1 VLFSHF
7 TKHCKVQWKASETT
21 LPIIVVSKLKIP
33 DRSSQ
38 IVLQFFINKKE
49 SQKKEEA
56 YIRRY
61 DDDLWTPPCVLWE
74 EKLPTAEI
82 AVDHD
87 ETQTT
92 EHRKQQVK
100 ERLGGSLPMLCCHY
114 TAAAAAID
122 ITVVLLQRSA
132 FAPLATKRLHFRQR
146 RRSHFPSSEN
156 PNKVEEKLFVTRKNS
171 VILVAFNL

>member
-1 VLFSHF
+1 MRTSHLIFSHNQLPSAIKHAVSKVWARVLALVLFSHF
-7 TKHCKVQWKASETT
+7 RKHCKVQWKASETT

-49 SQKKEEA
+49 SQKKKEA

-61 DDDLWTPPCVLWE
+61 DDDLWTPLCVLSIALWE

-82 AVDHD
+82 VVDHD

-92 EHRKQQVK
+92 EH
-100 ERLGGSLPMLCCHY
+100 E
-114 TAAAAAID
+114 
-122 ITVVLLQRSA
+122 
-132 FAPLATKRLHFRQR
+132 
-146 RRSHFPSSEN
+146 SS
-156 PNKVEEKLFVTRKNS
+156 R
-171 VILVAFNL
+171 

>member
-1 VLFSHF
+1 MLFSHF

-49 SQKKEEA
+49 SQKKKEA

-61 DDDLWTPPCVLWE
+61 DDDLWTPPCVLSIALWE

-82 AVDHD
+82 VVDHD

-100 ERLGGSLPMLCCHY
+100 ERLEDPCRCY
-114 TAAAAAID
+114 AATITAAAAAAAAID

-146 RRSHFPSSEN
+146 RRSHFP
-156 PNKVEEKLFVTRKNS
+156 
-171 VILVAFNL
+171 